1 MRLKKIK
8 ASRANAYSR
17 CFDFLSTANRYN
29 RFFFCTFYFLYAMT
43 LILTFLGKGGTGRS
57 TVAIAAAHKLA
68 ADGKRVLFCTQEA
81 GIATSL
87 LMGADIGPSV
97 SDATLSDQTF
107 QAVQLQTTALVD
119 KNWEQLKAFE
129 AQYLRDPFFKA
140 VYGQE
145 LSVIPGMDDFLALN
159 ALREYTESAQ
169 YDVIVHD
176 GPGNQSS
183 LRLWGAIG
191 GIDWYFRRFKKV
203 FQDSQF
209 YRSISPFIAP
219 VTGAVLSSGLSGD
232 IWNQPETQSVEG
244 MVAKGKAMVRDPM
257 QLRAYLVTTPDD
269 IAIAQGKYLWS
280 AAQQIGL
287 TVAGAIINAPYASIE
302 ASTEAST
309 EASIE
314 PATPEALSPLP
325 ITTLPHTPD
334 DNRWESLASALPT
347 MTAPVTVPS
356 AMSVDTSNSTVK
368 LFLPGFDKKQVK
380 LTQYGPEVTV
390 EAGDQ
395 RHNLSLPP
403 ALNG

>member
-1 MRLKKIK
+1 
-8 ASRANAYSR
+8 
-17 CFDFLSTANRYN
+17 
-29 RFFFCTFYFLYAMT
+29 MT

-57 TVAIAAAHKLA
+57 TAAIAAAHKLSTE
-68 ADGKRVLFCTQEA
+68 GKRVLLMCQEA
-81 GIATSL
+81 GPAVSL
-87 LMGADIGPSV
+87 LLGTEMGYTPSLV
-97 SDATLSDQTF
+97 RLDSSAEGEGF
-107 QAVQLQTTALVD
+107 QAAQLQSAALLD
-119 KNWEQLKAFE
+119 QNWEKLKSFE

-145 LSVIPGMDDFLALN
+145 LSIIPGMDDFLALN
-159 ALREYTESAQ
+159 ALREYTESQQ

-183 LRLWGAIG
+183 LRMWGAIG

-219 VTGAVLSSGLSGD
+219 ITGAILSSGSSGD
-232 IWNQPETQSVEG
+232 IWSRPETQSVES

-257 QLRAYLVTTPDD
+257 QLRAYVVTTDD
-269 IAIAQGKYLWS
+269 AVAIAQAKYLWS

-287 TVAGAIINAPYASIE
+287 TVAGTLVNARSGQDADSSAAREAFAPLPVTALPYSPE
-302 ASTEAST
+302 AS
-309 EASIE
+309 
-314 PATPEALSPLP
+314 P
-325 ITTLPHTPD
+325 
-334 DNRWESLASALPT
+334 WQSLADALP
-347 MTAPVTVPS
+347 ALDEPVSVPS
-356 AMSVDTSNSTVK
+356 PMSVDVASSTVK
-368 LFLPGFDKKQVK
+368 LFLPGFKKSQVK

-403 ALNG
+403 ALSGRSVTGAKFQDGYLMISFG

>member
-1 MRLKKIK
+1 
-8 ASRANAYSR
+8 
-17 CFDFLSTANRYN
+17 
-29 RFFFCTFYFLYAMT
+29 MT

-57 TVAIAAAHKLA
+57 TIAIAAAQKLSA
-68 ADGKRVLFCTQEA
+68 AGKRVLLLSQEA
-81 GIATSL
+81 GPALSWL
-87 LMGADIGPSV
+87 LGADVGSSPS
-97 SDATLSDQTF
+97 
-107 QAVQLQTTALVD
+107 AVGVGAFAKSGVEGDHFDVVHLQTTALLD
-119 KNWEQLKAFE
+119 DNWEKLKTFE

-159 ALREYTESAQ
+159 AIREYTASNQ

-176 GPGNQSS
+176 GAGDQSS
-183 LRLWGAIG
+183 LRMWGAIG

-219 VTGAVLSSGLSGD
+219 ITGAILSNGMSGD
-232 IWNQPETQSVEG
+232 IWSQPETQSVEG

-257 QLRAYLVTTPDD
+257 QLRAYVVTSADD

-287 TVAGAIINAPYASIE
+287 TVAGALVNSPANSPNATSIATDGAPAAAVE
-302 ASTEAST
+302 AFL
-309 EASIE
+309 
-314 PATPEALSPLP
+314 PLSV
-325 ITTLPHTPD
+325 T
-334 DNRWESLASALPT
+334 ALPYGAGAEKWSLLVDALPELT
-347 MTAPVTVPS
+347 GAIEVPS
-356 AMSVDTSNSTVK
+356 AMSVDIASSSVK
-368 LFLPGFDKKQVK
+368 LFLPGFDKTQVK

-395 RHNLSLPP
+395 RHNLSLPA
-403 ALNG
+403 ALSGRSVTGAKFQNGYLIISF

>member
-1 MRLKKIK
+1 
-8 ASRANAYSR
+8 
-17 CFDFLSTANRYN
+17 
-29 RFFFCTFYFLYAMT
+29 MT

-57 TVAIAAAHKLA
+57 TIAIAAAQKLA
-68 ADGKRVLFCTQEA
+68 NAGSRVLLVSQEA
-81 GIATSL
+81 GPALSILTGSE
-87 LMGADIGPSV
+87 IGPAPSQIN
-97 SDATLSDQTF
+97 LGNNPF
-107 QAVQLQTTALVD
+107 QAVQLRTTALVD
-119 KNWEQLKAFE
+119 ENWEKLKTFE

-145 LSVIPGMDDFLALN
+145 LSVVPGMDDFLALN
-159 ALREYTESAQ
+159 AIREYTESNQ

-176 GPGNQSS
+176 GKGDQST

-219 VTGAVLSSGLSGD
+219 ITGAILAGGMSGD

-244 MVAKGKAMVRDPM
+244 MVAKGKALVSDPM
-257 QLRAYLVTTPDD
+257 QLRAYVVTTEDEV
-269 IAIAQGKYLWS
+269 AIATGKYLWS

-287 TVAGAIINAPYASIE
+287 TVAGTFSNQAYAGQSNNASAAES
-302 ASTEAST
+302 AFA
-309 EASIE
+309 
-314 PATPEALSPLP
+314 P
-325 ITTLPHTPD
+325 IPVTALPHGVN
-334 DNRWESLASALPT
+334 DNRWQPIVDALPPLT
-347 MTAPVTVPS
+347 EPVNVPS
-356 AMSVDTSNSTVK
+356 AMTVDTASSTVK
-368 LFLPGFDKKQVK
+368 LFLPGFDKTQVK

-403 ALNG
+403 ALNGRSVTGAKFQDGYLIITFG